1 MNEQEVSAQ
10 LDKMQSKSAKLEQQ
24 LKETSDP
31 AKWAKLNTELTS
43 VNGKIGTLEKQMSGQ
58 MGPTLRQM
66 EQGLSRMRNELKH
79 LETGS
84 TEFTKKLK
92 EIGTAEAALKKV
104 QTDMAG
110 VRKAMDETNK
120 SAGVFAGIKDKFKEL
135 AAGIPGI
142 GAAFTAL
149 TGPVGI
155 VVGLFVGLIAILKQ
169 NAEFADELSFAFE
182 GIKNVVRSLADQL
195 MGLIKNGFERLKA
208 AINDPKQ
215 ALKDLG
221 EAIQNN
227 ILTRFKSFGVFLDA
241 ISLALEGKWK
251 EAAKK
256 ATDAVLQLGTGVEN
270 VTDKVQQYGKS
281 MAEAY
286 QRGDESARM
295 MDSMTVKQA
304 QLANAI
310 ERTNIAIAQQ
320 TTIMKDSTRTDA
332 ERLAAAE
339 KVINME
345 TTNANRRLQM
355 INLEIA
361 ALRKKQDQLVL
372 SGEEE
377 AKLISLNT
385 QLLQAQVAKE
395 DAIRKASILKAQ
407 LEAELAAQNIGYTMT
422 EAITQ
427 VNLAVQGTGKEFE
440 KVATVAV
447 PKFITGVQ
455 KQFNK
460 LADWL
465 KSGWGQ
471 AVQAGIQAVNDI
483 TGSALQISENVTARK
498 LQNIDVTFNKEAA
511 KLKERYEL
519 GIISERVYNAQL
531 EALQKQK
538 AQKEADLKKQQFKAQ
553 KGANIAM
560 AIMNTANAVVNAL
573 ATAPWPVNIVMA
585 ALAAATGAA
594 QIGVIAS
601 TPMPQFT
608 KGGKLAGP
616 RHSEGGIPVAV
627 GNRVVA
633 EAEGDEWIINRQS
646 SSDYHHALDA
656 INKNDSSIQWLKGF
670 PRLHMPYAVAGGQ
683 LQMHEGGPMS
693 SVSNNNDS
701 LKKHIAHGNKLQV
714 EAAKFIVDGI
724 VTGLSTAGYKRR
736 RI

>member
-1 MNEQEVSAQ
+1 MNEAEISAQ

-31 AKWAKLNTELTS
+31 AKWAKLNTELGT

-58 MGPTLRQM
+58 MAPTLRQM
-66 EQGLSRMRNELKH
+66 EQGLSRMRNELKY

-84 TEFTKKLK
+84 ADFTKKLK

-182 GIKNVVRSLADQL
+182 GIKNVVRTLADQL
-195 MGLIKNGFERLKA
+195 MGLIKNGFERLKN

-227 ILTRFKSFGVFLDA
+227 ILTRFKAFGVFLDA
-241 ISLALEGKWK
+241 ISLALEGRWK
-251 EAAKK
+251 DAAKK

-270 VTDKVQQYGKS
+270 VTGKVQQYGKE

-286 QRGDESARM
+286 KRGDQSARM
-295 MDSMTVKQA
+295 MDQMTVKQA
-304 QLANAI
+304 ELANAI

-320 TTIMKDSTRTDA
+320 TTIMKDAQKTDA
-332 ERLAAAE
+332 ERLAAADR
-339 KVINME
+339 VIQME
-345 TTNANRRLQM
+345 TTNANRRMQM

-377 AKLISLNT
+377 AKLINLNT

-395 DAIRKASILKAQ
+395 DAIRKATLLKAQ
-407 LEAELAAQNIGYTMT
+407 LEAEIASNTIGQVMT

-440 KVATVAV
+440 KVATVQV
-447 PKFITGVQ
+447 PMFFTGVY
-455 KQFNK
+455 KQFNN
-460 LADWL
+460 LAKWL

-483 TGSALQISENVTARK
+483 TGSALQISENVTNRK

-601 TPMPQFT
+601 TPMPQFA

-683 LQMHEGGPMS
+683 LQMHDGGPMS

-714 EAAKFIVDGI
+714 QAAKYIVDGI
-724 VTGLSTAGYKRR
+724 VSGLSDTGYKRR

>member
-31 AKWAKLNTELTS
+31 AKWAKLNTELTN
-43 VNGKIGTLEKQMSGQ
+43 VNGKIGNLEKQMSGQ
-58 MGPTLRQM
+58 MGPTLSQM
-66 EQGLSRMRNELKH
+66 TNGLIRMRNELRH

-84 TEFTKKLK
+84 AEFTKKLK

-182 GIKNVVRSLADQL
+182 GIKNVVRTLADQL

-241 ISLALEGKWK
+241 ISLALEGRWK
-251 EAAKK
+251 DAAKK

-320 TTIMKDSTRTDA
+320 TTIMKDGQKTDA
-332 ERLAAAE
+332 ERLAAAD
-339 KVINME
+339 KIIQME
-345 TTNANRRLQM
+345 TTNANRRMQM

-447 PKFITGVQ
+447 PKFITAVQ

-601 TPMPQFT
+601 TPQPQFA

-616 RHSEGGIPVAV
+616 RHSEGGIPVMV
-627 GNRVVA
+627 GNRPVA
-633 EAEGDEWIINRQS
+633 EAEGDEWFINRKS
-646 SSDYHHALDA
+646 STDYDNALDA
-656 INKNDSSIQWLKGF
+656 INRDDSSIRWLKGF

-724 VTGLSTAGYKRR
+724 VTGLSNTGYKRR